1 VMNSLLLLPNPYMP
15 HEVRMAHLVETAS
28 SNFIF
33 GVFIGWLL
41 PAYRRYTRT

>member
-1 VMNSLLLLPNPYMP
+1 MP
-15 HEVRMAHLVETAS
+15 EQVRMAHLVETAS

-41 PAYRRYTRT
+41 TQHNSRKMRVAPAMS